1 MKTTLKRGIGRGA
14 AMNGDGRSIF
24 PPGAHTP
31 MTRYRQ
37 PEPGRRGPWAI
48 VRLVAL
54 WTVLAAL
61 IVAGGA
67 AGAAYLK
74 QHEFF
79 TSVAPKTPQDRAA
92 QQDLDVP
99 IPGQPTNALV
109 IGTDKRRGPEA
120 DVTGRSDTLMLVRAD
135 PQTDSISMLSFPR
148 DLIVTVKCPGHP
160 EYRDRINAAFAE
172 RGSQGR

>member
-14 AMNGDGRSIF
+14 AFNGDGRSIF
-24 PPGAHTP
+24 PPGVRTP

-37 PEPGRRGPWAI
+37 PEPDRRGPWAI
-48 VRLVAL
+48 IRIVAL

-79 TSVAPKTPQDRAA
+79 TSVAPRH
-92 QQDLDVP
+92 
-99 IPGQPTNALV
+99 
-109 IGTDKRRGPEA
+109 RRTA
-120 DVTGRSDTLMLVRAD
+120 RRSRTSTSRSPASRR
-135 PQTDSISMLSFPR
+135 TRS
-148 DLIVTVKCPGHP
+148 
-160 EYRDRINAAFAE
+160 
-172 RGSQGR
+172 